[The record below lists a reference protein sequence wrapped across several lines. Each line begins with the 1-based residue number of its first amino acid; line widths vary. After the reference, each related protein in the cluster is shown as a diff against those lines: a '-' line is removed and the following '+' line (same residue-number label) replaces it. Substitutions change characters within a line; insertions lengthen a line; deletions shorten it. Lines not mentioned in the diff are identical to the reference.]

1 MSITITWQIDD
12 MKRNTETGGVSEVFW
27 TVWAVREEKYVTEVN
42 GSVEL
47 SADPESDT
55 FISYDDLTQDTVIS
69 WVQGILDKDI
79 IEQEV
84 TDKLNTLHPIV
95 NEENVPVSS
104 NGTPWSSS

>member
-1 MSITITWQIDD
+1 MSISITWQIDD

-27 TVWAVREEKYVTEVN
+27 TVWATREERYVTEVN

-79 IEQEV
+79 IEQEAK
-84 TDKLNTLHPIV
+84 DKLNRLHPEVDTI
-95 NEENVPVSS
+95 PVVQ
-104 NGTPWSSS
+104 NGIPWAAAE